1 MEETNNRKEVTIVP
15 PEGYEIDK
23 ENSTLGHIV
32 FKKIET
38 KPYRWRDDDEAKMN
52 GYYIEEYT
60 SEVKPVHGATNY
72 ICNYNIFATEK
83 QAYSALAM
91 ARISQI
97 MENDKRFG
105 GAVTDE
111 EWKVNNG
118 NMKYAIS
125 RFGDDILIDSYC
137 HKYHFLSFYTYQ
149 QANLFLQENEDLV
162 KDYLMIE

>member
-23 ENSTLGHIV
+23 ENSTLCHIV
-32 FKKIET
+32 FKEIKT

-52 GYYIEEYT
+52 GYYIEAYT
-60 SEVKPVHGATNY
+60 SEVKPVHDATNY

-105 GAVTDE
+105 GVVTDVM
-111 EWKVNNG
+111 WNSCNINKFCIIKIKDKIGRDCKV
-118 NMKYAIS
+118 
-125 RFGDDILIDSYC
+125 LE
-137 HKYHFLSFYTYQ
+137 YHFLAFRNPEQ
-149 QANLFLQENEDLV
+149 RELFLEENEDLV
-162 KDYLMIE
+162 KQYLMIE